1 MTFRQCVDALD
12 TIAWYPALIGYI
24 KTYDHPFACTVE
36 TDFHQQELANQL
48 DTLLNKDQ
56 MHSGSWMYLIY
67 ILREVYR
74 GNITY
79 EELVDE
85 MNNDEERRRLI
96 RQEQQMQEQQMQA
109 KQMQAQQMQV
119 KQMQAQE
126 QEEKNQP
133 QAEQPPSADD
143 LYFQDRS
150 RLC

>member
-36 TDFHQQELANQL
+36 TDPHQQELANQL

-96 RQEQQMQEQQMQA
+96 RQEQQMHA
-109 KQMQAQQMQV
+109 KQMHAKQMQV
-119 KQMQAQE
+119 KQMQALE
-126 QEEKNQP
+126 QKEKNQPQAEQP